1 MIHDTW
7 RILRKLFGRFFPFSN
22 VEASPRHYL
31 TLRRN
36 IIILMII
43 VTILPLSLMSVL
55 NYLEYRKTMR
65 SQIISPLRALVNK
78 TKHSFELFLTERR
91 SALSFIATAY
101 TFDELADEKNLFRL
115 FQVMKREFGG
125 FVDLGLIDS
134 NGLQLSYVGPYRLTG
149 KNYREQ
155 EWFKEV
161 GIRGIY
167 ISDVFMGYR
176 GYPHFVIAVQ
186 HQDISGK
193 TWIVRSTIDTEIL
206 NNLISSMGLE
216 NDSDAFLLNQSG
228 ILQTPS
234 KFYGKLLEKCP
245 FIFPPASQ
253 EPNVLETEDNN
264 GKPVFTAYVQLQS
277 VPLTLAVVK
286 PRTEL
291 WQTWYT
297 FKNELFVLFLASIIV
312 IFFVVFKLTN
322 LSVKRIEELEKTQR
336 QALHEMEQS
345 NKLASIGRLA
355 AGVAH
360 EINNPI
366 AIIDQKAGLMMD
378 LLEPLSGFPYKDK
391 FIQQAQSII
400 RAVDRCRD
408 ITHRLLGFARRMDVE
423 FREIDVNEVVVEV
436 LTFVGGEPHHRNI
449 DIQLKLHQGG
459 LRISSD
465 QGQLQQVFL
474 NILNNA
480 LAAVDEGGK
489 IIITSWDRDIN
500 TVAVAIED
508 NGTGMSKETKEH
520 IFEPFFTTKKD
531 YGTGLGLSITYGIV
545 KKLGGDIQVESH
557 EGIGTTFIVII
568 PKRSNYGTGT

>member
-1 MIHDTW
+1 MI
-7 RILRKLFGRFFPFSN
+7 
-22 VEASPRHYL
+22 V
-31 TLRRN
+31 
-36 IIILMII
+36 
-43 VTILPLSLMSVL
+43 VTILPLFLMSVL
-55 NYLEYRKTMR
+55 NYMEYQKTMR
-65 SQIISPLRALVNK
+65 GQIISPLRGLVNK

-91 SALSFIATAY
+91 SALSFIASAY
-101 TFDELADEKNLFRL
+101 SFAELADEDNLFRL

-134 NGLQLSYVGPYRLTG
+134 KGLQVSYVGPYKLAG
-149 KNYREQ
+149 KDYREQ

-161 GIRGIY
+161 EIRGIY

-176 GYPHFVIAVQ
+176 GYPHFVIAIQ
-186 HQDISGK
+186 KLDPRGNH
-193 TWIVRSTIDTEIL
+193 WFVRSTIDTEIL
-206 NNLISSMGLE
+206 NNLIKSMSLE
-216 NDSDAFLLNQSG
+216 KDSDAFLLNQSC

-234 KFYGKLLEKCP
+234 KFYGKLLQKCP
-245 FIFPPASQ
+245 FILPPAGQ
-253 EPNVLETEDNN
+253 EPQVLETEDNN
-264 GKPVFTAYVQLQS
+264 GQPVWAALVQLQS
-277 VPLTLAVVK
+277 VPLTLVVVK

-291 WQTWYT
+291 WQIWYT
-297 FKNELFVLFLASIIV
+297 FKNENFILFIASIIV
-312 IFFVVFKLTN
+312 IFLVVFNLTN
-322 LSVKRIEELEKTQR
+322 LSVRRIEKLEKTQR

-378 LLEPLSGFPYKDK
+378 LLEPSPDFPYKDR
-391 FIQQAQSII
+391 FLQQAQSII

-408 ITHRLLGFARRMDVE
+408 ITHRLLGFARRMDVD
-423 FREIDVNEVVVEV
+423 FREIDLNVIIEEV
-436 LTFVGGEPHHRNI
+436 LSFLGGEPAHRNVS
-449 DIQLKLHQGG
+449 IQLDLAEGG
-459 LRISSD
+459 LKISSD

-480 LAAVDEGGK
+480 LAAVDEGGE
-489 IIITSWDRDIN
+489 IVISSWEKDSD
-500 TVAVAIED
+500 TVAVGIQD
-508 NGTGMSKETKEH
+508 NGIGMSKETKEH

-557 EGIGTTFIVII
+557 EGIGTTFIVIL